1 MSCLSST
8 FPAQPTSDLPRK
20 RSVSCSPRNRLR
32 ERGRVPY
39 RDVPDAR
46 LRGDLRLSV
55 MEEYRASVLMKS
67 S

>member
-8 FPAQPTSDLPRK
+8 FPEQQTSDSPRT
-20 RSVSCSPRNRLR
+20 RSVSGLPRNRLR
-32 ERGRVPY
+32 ERGRVPD
-39 RDVPDAR
+39 RDVPDGR

-55 MEEYRASVLMKS
+55 MEEHRASVLMKS